1 MHRPLASSAPSRTA
15 VRSGVTLPV
24 SAGDCARA
32 WTARTASSTNRR
44 LIVHVELIGGVG
56 RGLPDVET
64 AHNVVGTFE
73 KRAESREATRIRHR
87 RRVAVRVRETD
98 KEVDR
103 QAGRRRKKD
112 VQRRQES
119 VGCAG
124 YIG

>member
-1 MHRPLASSAPSRTA
+1 MHRALASSAPSRTA

-24 SAGDCARA
+24 FAGDCARA

-44 LIVHVELIGGVG
+44 RIVHVELIGGVG

-64 AHNVVGTFE
+64 AHDVVGTFD
-73 KRAESREATRIRHR
+73 KRAESREATRMR
-87 RRVAVRVRETD
+87 RRRRAAVRVRETGG
-98 KEVDR
+98 EGNR

-112 VQRRQES
+112 VQPRQES